1 MIMERKRLTQKIE
14 NWSRYQALSNST
26 ALTAT
31 RRAALFIPASIAIFT
46 SPALSQDARDFIHD
60 SGGFTISAD
69 QIFGD
74 DFIVG
79 LNNKGVS
86 LDINNGAKVRVD
98 NRAVIAGVDGSQ
110 ATVRVSGPGSELNV
124 LRTNGVLGNTLT
136 IGGGC
141 NGYSLIC
148 VTGGDG
154 TLIIENGGHVDSRE
168 VRLAEG
174 AGSRGTLLVTGP
186 GSVLSTNTFT
196 TAQSGTEEDSITV
209 ENRGSILTNYAGIGL
224 RNAPVGSSAVNIRG
238 QGSNWTNAGA
248 FDLSG
253 SLRVSDGG
261 SLVTSTAS
269 LDTHAEMIVTG
280 EASAITVSDKI
291 EIEDD
296 GHVVVSQGG
305 SLNVANSIDIG
316 KSGYLVVGGQIDT
329 DSLAG
334 EPKIINTQAAGRIN
348 PGTLV
353 DFGTS
358 GSGRVVFNH
367 TNTAYEF
374 SNKIVGDGSIVSLA
388 GETILTGDLTGFASF
403 DSYAGG
409 VTVDGNSRLVIKG
422 DLGTTIA
429 DDDTVTPDR
438 TNFSVRNGTLVIGGQ
453 TGQLVKNFLG
463 SEIYTSRVDLW
474 GDTLNSA
481 NDGTSVTGKYG
492 RLAGFGTVGTT
503 RVDKGASISPG
514 DIGNPLGTIEVRGD
528 LDFIDGSVYEV
539 DVAANGD
546 SDRVEVET
554 VKQYAGVDANGTATT
569 VDGLGR
575 TTIGKDT
582 AVQVTA
588 LDAATSYQNNQTYK
602 ILTSQGGITGSFA
615 EAISKSAFL
624 DVALDHREKEIDLKI
639 SVKDTG
645 APPPTGPTPE
655 PPTNPVP
662 EPPTN
667 PNPEPPTTPNPEP
680 PTNPV
685 PEPPT
690 NPAPE
695 PPTNPAPEPPTN
707 PGAGLFDSVADT
719 SNQIAVA
726 RSLNTLQQSGESLA
740 LYNRL
745 LLLSADEARG
755 AFDQLSGEAHAAV
768 KSGLVSSNLFIR
780 DAANDRLRA
789 ASGDVAAKPVPVS
802 NYWDNGRWMKEDPMA
817 AVLPKPLDPAWSAWG
832 QSFGS
837 WSSLDADGAR
847 AKTDVST
854 GGFVTGIDTLVDQ
867 EFRLGAF
874 ASYSRSSFD
883 VDDRTSS
890 GNSDNY
896 AFGIYGSKE
905 WGPLSVRTG
914 ASYTVHRV
922 STDRDVSFPGLSQQL
937 KADYDAGSLQVF
949 GEVGYEVQTTV
960 AAFEPFLNVAHVNLR
975 TDAFSETG
983 GSAALSAQKD
993 TTNTTFT
1000 TLGLR
1005 TSSDF
1010 NLGGVLTKASGT
1022 VGWRHAFG
1030 DTDPSSRMSFA
1041 GSDSFVVDG
1050 ASVSQNALV
1059 VQVGLD
1065 FAISEDATLG
1075 VSYNGEYGGDGVN
1088 NGVDAKLS
1096 VQF

>member
-1 MIMERKRLTQKIE
+1 MTPKSKNGSL
-14 NWSRYQALSNST
+14 YQALSTST
-26 ALTAT
+26 ALTVT
-31 RRAALFIPASIAIFT
+31 RRAAVFIPASLALFT
-46 SPALSQDARDFIHD
+46 STAMSQDARDFIHD
-60 SGGFTISAD
+60 NGSTTISTD
-69 QIFGD
+69 QVFED

-86 LDINNGAKVRVD
+86 LDINNGAKVLVNNRV
-98 NRAVIAGVDGSQ
+98 VIAGVDGSQ
-110 ATVRVSGPGSELNV
+110 STVTVSGPGSELNV
-124 LRTNGVLGNTLT
+124 RRTNSVLGNLLT

-141 NGYSLIC
+141 NGYSLMC

-154 TLIIENGGHVDSRE
+154 TLIIENGGKVDARE
-168 VRLAEG
+168 VHLAEG
-174 AGSRGTLLVTGP
+174 MESRGTLLVTGV
-186 GSVLSTNTFT
+186 GSVLTTDTFT
-196 TAQSGTEEDSITV
+196 SAQSGDEADSITV
-209 ENRGSILTNYAGIGL
+209 ENGGSILTNYAGIGL
-224 RNAPVGSSAVNIRG
+224 RNAPGGTSAINVRG
-238 QGSNWTNAGA
+238 QGSNWTNTGT

-253 SLRVSDGG
+253 SMAVSDGG
-261 SLVTSTAS
+261 TFATSTAS
-269 LDTHAEMIVTG
+269 LDTHAELIVSG
-280 EASAITVSDKI
+280 AASTINVSDNI

-296 GHVVVSQGG
+296 GHVVVAQGG

-316 KSGYLVVGGQIDT
+316 NSGYLVIGGQIDT

-334 EPKIINTQAAGRIN
+334 EPKIINTQAAGKIN
-348 PGTLV
+348 PEALV
-353 DFGTS
+353 DFGKS
-358 GSGRVVFNH
+358 GTGRVVFNH
-367 TNTAYEF
+367 SDTAYEF

-409 VTVDGNSRLVIKG
+409 VIVDGNSRLVIKG
-422 DLGTTIA
+422 DLGTAIA
-429 DDDTVTPDR
+429 DDDTVSPDR

-453 TGQLVKNFLG
+453 TGQIVTNFLG
-463 SEIYTSRVDLW
+463 SEIYTSRVDVW

-514 DIGNPLGTIEVRGD
+514 DIGNPLGTIKVRGD

-546 SDRVEVET
+546 SDRIEVET
-554 VKQYAGVDANGTATT
+554 LKQYAGVDANSDPIT

-575 TTIGKDT
+575 TTIGNDT
-582 AVQVTA
+582 AVHVTA
-588 LDAATSYQNNQTYK
+588 LDAATSYQSGQTYT

-624 DVALDHREKEIDLKI
+624 DVALDQREKEIDLRI

-645 APPPTGPTPE
+645 APPPTNPNPE
-655 PPTNPVP
+655 PPTNPAP

-667 PNPEPPTTPNPEP
+667 PNPEPPTNL
-680 PTNPV
+680 N
-685 PEPPT
+685 
-690 NPAPE
+690 PE

-719 SNQIAVA
+719 SNQVAVA

-768 KSGLVSSNLFIR
+768 KSGLVSSNHFIR

-817 AVLPKPLDPAWSAWG
+817 AILPKPLDPAWSAWG
-832 QSFGS
+832 QAFGS
-837 WSSLDADGAR
+837 WSSLDADSGR
-847 AKTDVST
+847 AKTDVAT

-867 EFRLGAF
+867 EVRLGAF
-874 ASYSRSSFD
+874 ASYSRSNFE

-890 GNSDNY
+890 GDSDNY
-896 AFGIYGSKE
+896 SFGIYGSKE
-905 WGPLSVRTG
+905 WGPLAVRTG
-914 ASYTVHRV
+914 AAYTVHRI
-922 STDRDVSFPGLSQQL
+922 STDRFVNFPGLSQQL
-937 KADYDAGSLQVF
+937 KADYDAASFQVY

-975 TDAFSETG
+975 TDAFSENG
-983 GSAALSAQKD
+983 GSAALSVQKD

-1010 NLGGVLTKASGT
+1010 SLGGVLTKASGT

-1050 ASVSQNALV
+1050 AAVSQNALV

-1065 FAISEDATLG
+1065 FALSADATFG